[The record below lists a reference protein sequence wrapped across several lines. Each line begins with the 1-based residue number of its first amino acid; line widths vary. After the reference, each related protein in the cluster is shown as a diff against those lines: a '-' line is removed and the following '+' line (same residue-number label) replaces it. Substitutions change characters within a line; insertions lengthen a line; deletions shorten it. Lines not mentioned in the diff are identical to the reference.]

1 MPIYKTKR
9 NDDLRTIASIF
20 KLPSWK
26 YLYQINRRIIGDNPD
41 LLPEGIDLEIPEWDS
56 TSGDEKIREKGVSPF
71 QYTGGLRYAYPWNPV
86 SITLT
91 DSDGNQIEDFQES
104 RPFKVFSRHTGEVII
119 EGQIQSANEFRVLLP
134 GDENDFEFG
143 IKDLP
148 LKIKGE
154 LHLYRENEQ

>member
-56 TSGDEKIREKGVSPF
+56 TSGDEKFVKKESVLFSI
-71 QYTGGLRYAYPWNPV
+71 PV
-86 SITLT
+86 
-91 DSDGNQIEDFQES
+91 DYDM
-104 RPFKVFSRHTGEVII
+104 HTRG
-119 EGQIQSANEFRVLLP
+119 IQSASL
-134 GDENDFEFG
+134 
-143 IKDLP
+143 
-148 LKIKGE
+148 
-154 LHLYRENEQ
+154 